1 MRERGRHV
9 AVKDQ
14 WENGDR
20 TDIRIGG
27 ANIYKLNERKN
38 IMNIQ
43 REIKSYM
50 AREGFSMRELVERL
64 AITHKWSKSLSNF
77 SGKLQRGSLRYKEA
91 EEVADVLGY
100 DIVWKKRKE

>member
-27 ANIYKLNERKN
+27 ANIYIINERKN
-38 IMNIQ
+38 NMNIQ

-64 AITHKWSKSLSNF
+64 AITHKWSRSLSNF
-77 SGKLQRGSLRYKEA
+77 SGKLQRESLRYKEA

-100 DIVWKKRKE
+100 DIIWVKRKG